1 MRIIRS
7 LSASLLCVIVVAIV
21 GCKAEKTSNVDT
33 TASSASAEST
43 TAAST
48 TTSSTTTGAVSALV
62 ASPATVV
69 KPVPMPNPH
78 IPGYNFP
85 EPEPTIIGW
94 TQTNNQKAINL
105 HGWGLWTALTEE
117 TTPGGMR
124 VFETWAAPDDLFTA
138 SATPSP
144 MAVEQTP
151 RLTHRLKQ
159 PRQFEHGGRKLLLAS
174 PAATTNPF
182 TIQVLVKYDPTA
194 GDHITK
200 NNLFSA
206 SNLTSML
213 NAGKAA
219 VPDFPNPAISLKPVY
234 YPLTTTPGGGQRYF
248 ILPTWPGSPALTFN
262 SAKNMWVSKPFPNS
276 LWKQCVWIDIQAKGK
291 GTGTGVDTTCA
302 SNGSSRTPAN
312 TYSVDD
318 FIHFQ
323 MTAAEAAAA
332 KPPAQAGDYAVL
344 VAMHVTSREITRWTW
359 QTYWWVPNP
368 NNPTAPSSPA
378 IAADRPSQLTGA
390 PRNYAHCTGYDFANP
405 ATPLTGGNNNGQSIY
420 CFNPYL
426 EAPFSPPVLPDSI
439 PGNTMNAGK
448 PVKTP
453 NDVGAQ
459 TNCMSCH
466 GQANWNPN
474 NVANPPDYT
483 GDRYIDMNSPQF
495 KGTLKVDFLWSI
507 PGNAH

>member
-1 MRIIRS
+1 MRIVRGLS
-7 LSASLLCVIVVAIV
+7 LSLLCVTALTIV
-21 GCKAEKTSNVDT
+21 GCKAEKTSNVDA

-43 TAAST
+43 TATST
-48 TTSSTTTGAVSALV
+48 TTTPAAVSALV

-182 TIQVLVKYDPTA
+182 SIQVLVKYDPTA
-194 GDHITK
+194 ATHITT

-234 YPLTTTPGGGQRYF
+234 YPLTTTPGGGQRY
-248 ILPTWPGSPALTFN
+248 
-262 SAKNMWVSKPFPNS
+262 
-276 LWKQCVWIDIQAKGK
+276 
-291 GTGTGVDTTCA
+291 
-302 SNGSSRTPAN
+302 
-312 TYSVDD
+312 
-318 FIHFQ
+318 
-323 MTAAEAAAA
+323 
-332 KPPAQAGDYAVL
+332 
-344 VAMHVTSREITRWTW
+344 
-359 QTYWWVPNP
+359 
-368 NNPTAPSSPA
+368 
-378 IAADRPSQLTGA
+378 
-390 PRNYAHCTGYDFANP
+390 
-405 ATPLTGGNNNGQSIY
+405 
-420 CFNPYL
+420 
-426 EAPFSPPVLPDSI
+426 
-439 PGNTMNAGK
+439 
-448 PVKTP
+448 
-453 NDVGAQ
+453 
-459 TNCMSCH
+459 
-466 GQANWNPN
+466 
-474 NVANPPDYT
+474 
-483 GDRYIDMNSPQF
+483 
-495 KGTLKVDFLWSI
+495 
-507 PGNAH
+507 